1 MTEGTPAQRLR
12 LALEMSEFGVQM
24 YRTRMRR
31 MYPNASAADIDDKVT
46 CWLLTTAAV
55 SPLSATATAGSRSWA
70 NQGIE
75 RAGRMSREPG
85 DHRSRS
91 VWGAG

>member
-31 MYPNASAADIDDKVT
+31 MYPNASSAEIADKVAS
-46 CWLLTTAAV
+46 WLL
-55 SPLSATATAGSRSWA
+55 SRSGTSEA
-70 NQGIE
+70 S
-75 RAGRMSREPG
+75 SRPSA
-85 DHRSRS
+85 RF
-91 VWGAG
+91 A

>member
-31 MYPNASAADIDDKVT
+31 MYPSASQSELDDMVAS
-46 CWLLTTAAV
+46 WLM
-55 SPLSATATAGSRSWA
+55 SRSGA
-70 NQGIE
+70 TD
-75 RAGRMSREPG
+75 AVTSPSR
-85 DHRSRS
+85 RF
-91 VWGAG
+91 V

>member
-31 MYPNASAADIDDKVT
+31 LYPNAPAAEIDAKVAA
-46 CWLLTTAAV
+46 WLL
-55 SPLSATATAGSRSWA
+55 SRSGTGEA
-70 NQGIE
+70 VGQPTA
-75 RAGRMSREPG
+75 RFA
-85 DHRSRS
+85 
-91 VWGAG
+91 

>member
-31 MYPNASAADIDDKVT
+31 MHPDASSAEIADKVAS
-46 CWLLTTAAV
+46 WLL
-55 SPLSATATAGSRSWA
+55 SR
-70 NQGIE
+70 QGVE
-75 RAGRMSREPG
+75 DKAGRSSARF
-85 DHRSRS
+85 
-91 VWGAG
+91 A